1 MDAIDHRR
9 PRPRDRQDLGASPY
23 IMPYVT
29 TDDSVRLYYEEA
41 GSGFPI
47 LFVHEF
53 AGEALSWEPQLR
65 QFSRT
70 YRCIAYNARG
80 YPPSDVPQSPDS
92 YSQGHAVADAEA
104 VLAGLGIGNAHVVGL
119 SMGAYCALH
128 LALRRPELV
137 RSLVVA
143 GCGYGSDPALREQ
156 FQAGSAAA
164 AERFERLGS
173 AAAASVY
180 ADVPSRWP
188 LRDRDPRA
196 WAEFCA
202 RLAEHDARG
211 AALTLRGVQMRRP
224 SLWDLSDQLRRMRTP
239 TLIIAGDADEP
250 CISASLFMRRE
261 IPGAGLLV
269 LPHGGHAINLEQP
282 AWFNAA
288 LAEFL
293 VAAEH
298 GRWAATAA

>member
-1 MDAIDHRR
+1 
-9 PRPRDRQDLGASPY
+9 
-23 IMPYVT
+23 MPHVT

-47 LFVHEF
+47 LFIHEF
-53 AGEALSWEPQLR
+53 AGEARSWEPQLR
-65 QFSRT
+65 QFSRS

-80 YPPSDVPQSPDS
+80 HPPSDVPESPDS
-92 YSQGHAVADAEA
+92 YSQARAVADAEA
-104 VLAGLGIGNAHVVGL
+104 VLAALGIGHAHVVGL

-156 FQAGSAAA
+156 FQAGCAAA
-164 AERFERLGS
+164 ADRFEQLGS
-173 AAAASVY
+173 AKAAAVY

-188 LRDRDPRA
+188 LRDKDPRA

-202 RLAEHDARG
+202 RLAAHDARG

-224 SLWDLSDQLRRMRTP
+224 SLWDLSDRLRRMRIP

-250 CISASLFMRRE
+250 CISASLFLRRE
-261 IPGAGLLV
+261 IPGSGLLV
-269 LPHGGHAINLEQP
+269 LPHGGHAINLEDS

-293 VAAEH
+293 RAAEH
-298 GRWAATAA
+298 GRWSPIPA